1 MSWVKTEQRKPKF
14 DEPVWVWCRIYGKY
28 LATYEEI
35 DGTGWGNWR
44 DFNGNLGILPPVYW
58 LEIPEVPTE

>member
-1 MSWVKTEQRKPKF
+1 MEWIKTEHRKPKF
-14 DEPVWVWCRIYGKY
+14 DELVLVWCRIYGRF

-44 DFNGNLGILPPVYW
+44 DMKGNLGILPPVYW
-58 LEIPEVPTE
+58 MKLPEPPKE